1 MPAGTLLCFSM
12 QTGRSRDQTGGEE
25 PKMKR
30 REKSR
35 NKRRKNQVGKKLSRR
50 RLLLI
55 CCGVLVIAAAV
66 ITGVWSLRPGKEQPA
81 SGKTAA
87 QDIHA
92 DPAAEDG
99 RTGEEQDQTEGT
111 AEAGES
117 SGDDRDQDSSGQNN
131 KSQGSGKQGDGPENS
146 GGSEAVLQEGV
157 RGITLPYQ
165 IPGSSLVVSGIASY
179 DGIYLED
186 GSDTEIS
193 GVTVLLLRNDGDT
206 DIEYASVSVGMDGTE
221 LQFDLSDLPAGGTAV
236 VQEKNKTLFREGNYT
251 ECAATVAEVPGFEM
265 SEEQVQVQENG
276 DQSLTV
282 SNLTN
287 EDIPAVRIFYK
298 FYMEE
303 EETYV
308 GGITYTAKLTDL
320 KAGES
325 RKITPSHY
333 VSGYSRVMM
342 VRTYDTAE

>member
-1 MPAGTLLCFSM
+1 M
-12 QTGRSRDQTGGEE
+12 
-25 PKMKR
+25 
-30 REKSR
+30 
-35 NKRRKNQVGKKLSRR
+35 
-50 RLLLI
+50 
-55 CCGVLVIAAAV
+55 
-66 ITGVWSLRPGKEQPA
+66 
-81 SGKTAA
+81 
-87 QDIHA
+87 
-92 DPAAEDG
+92 
-99 RTGEEQDQTEGT
+99 
-111 AEAGES
+111 
-117 SGDDRDQDSSGQNN
+117 
-131 KSQGSGKQGDGPENS
+131 
-146 GGSEAVLQEGV
+146 
-157 RGITLPYQ
+157 
-165 IPGSSLVVSGIASY
+165 VVSGIASY

>member
-1 MPAGTLLCFSM
+1 MM
-12 QTGRSRDQTGGEE
+12 
-25 PKMKR
+25 
-30 REKSR
+30 
-35 NKRRKNQVGKKLSRR
+35 
-50 RLLLI
+50 
-55 CCGVLVIAAAV
+55 
-66 ITGVWSLRPGKEQPA
+66 GKEIMKKNTFIVA
-81 SGKTAA
+81 
-87 QDIHA
+87 
-92 DPAAEDG
+92 
-99 RTGEEQDQTEGT
+99 
-111 AEAGES
+111 
-117 SGDDRDQDSSGQNN
+117 
-131 KSQGSGKQGDGPENS
+131 
-146 GGSEAVLQEGV
+146 
-157 RGITLPYQ
+157 
-165 IPGSSLVVSGIASY
+165 
-179 DGIYLED
+179 
-186 GSDTEIS
+186 EIS
-193 GVTVLLLRNDGDT
+193 ANHGHNIEIAKQSILLAKNAGADAVKIQTYTPDTITIPCDKEPFRLEHGTIWDGMNL
-206 DIEYASVSVGMDGTE
+206 YE
-221 LQFDLSDLPAGGTAV
+221 LYQQAYTPYEWHKA
-236 VQEKNKTLFREGNYT
+236 LFQ
-251 ECAATVAEVPGFEM
+251 VPGFEM

>member
-1 MPAGTLLCFSM
+1 
-12 QTGRSRDQTGGEE
+12 
-25 PKMKR
+25 MKR

-179 DGIYLED
+179 DAIYLED

-325 RKITPSHY
+325 RKITHSHY

>member
-1 MPAGTLLCFSM
+1 MCSRQVLTRRGEQARAEAEAIRLPVKCSTCFLKEKCRACAAMVYTESGNYHDVPEYRCRLAHCYASACR
-12 QTGRSRDQTGGEE
+12 QVEAEIIREGEE

-117 SGDDRDQDSSGQNN
+117 SRGR
-131 KSQGSGKQGDGPENS
+131 QGSGQQAVRTIRVR
-146 GGSEAVLQEGV
+146 EAVNREMARRTAADPKRFFRKESGALHCRTRFQEAV
-157 RGITLPYQ
+157 WLSQALRPMT
-165 IPGSSLVVSGIASY
+165 GSTWKMEAI
-179 DGIYLED
+179 
-186 GSDTEIS
+186 
-193 GVTVLLLRNDGDT
+193 RR
-206 DIEYASVSVGMDGTE
+206 
-221 LQFDLSDLPAGGTAV
+221 FPA
-236 VQEKNKTLFREGNYT
+236 
-251 ECAATVAEVPGFEM
+251 
-265 SEEQVQVQENG
+265 
-276 DQSLTV
+276 
-282 SNLTN
+282 
-287 EDIPAVRIFYK
+287 
-298 FYMEE
+298 
-303 EETYV
+303 
-308 GGITYTAKLTDL
+308 
-320 KAGES
+320 
-325 RKITPSHY
+325 
-333 VSGYSRVMM
+333 
-342 VRTYDTAE
+342 